1 MIILG
6 EIFSL
11 LAALCL
17 AYSTFSNKK
26 NKMMLWQAINS
37 VFYGLSNLFLGA
49 YSAVVTNILSLF
61 RNTLQ
66 VKNKLSRNLTIII
79 CLLMTVVGLIF
90 NNMGWIGLLPI
101 VASVSYTICVYVLKS
116 AQQMR
121 IALVINLL
129 QWMVVDFIVKSYPM
143 FVMDIIIISVTL
155 VNVVRYK
162 KGSSGAAR

>member
-1 MIILG
+1 MIIIG

-26 NKMMLWQAINS
+26 NKMILWQAINAI
-37 VFYGLSNLFLGA
+37 FYGLSNLFLGA
-49 YSAVVTNILSLF
+49 YSAVVTNILTLF

-66 VKNKLSRNLTIII
+66 VKNKLDRNFTIII
-79 CLLMTVVGLIF
+79 CLLMTIVGIIF
-90 NNMGWIGLLPI
+90 NNREWLGLLPI

-121 IALVINLL
+121 IALIVNLL
-129 QWMVVDFIVKSYPM
+129 QWMIIDFLVKSYPM
-143 FVMDIIIISVTL
+143 FIMDIIIIIVTFI
-155 VNVVRYK
+155 NIVRYK
-162 KGSSGAAR
+162 KEKT

>member
-1 MIILG
+1 MIIVG

-26 NKMMLWQAINS
+26 NKMIWWQAINA

-49 YSAVVTNILSLF
+49 YSAVVTNILTLF

-66 VKNKLSRNLTIII
+66 VKSKLNRKFTIII
-79 CLLMTVVGLIF
+79 CLLMAIVGITI
-90 NNMGWIGLLPI
+90 NNREWLGLLPVI
-101 VASVSYTICVYVLKS
+101 ASISYTICVYVLKS

-121 IALVINLL
+121 IALVINLI
-129 QWMVVDFIVKSYPM
+129 QWMIFDFLVKSYPM
-143 FVMDIIIISVTL
+143 FIMDIILIIVTL
-155 VNVVRYK
+155 INIIRYK
-162 KGSSGAAR
+162 NIKK